1 LTETFLWVEFEINL
15 FFEHQA
21 NRDIRPGLYQ
31 SRTTVSRGGKSKT
44 MCARPKK
51 GRFIGIIMGMCFLLS
66 ATGLDGAQVNG
77 VDFEEALLING
88 NRLTLRGA
96 SLLRYLV
103 VIKAYAGAFYL
114 EAGLP
119 PDRAL
124 DDVARRLV
132 LHYFHAIPAAG
143 FAKATSA
150 MIEKN
155 VTPEQFARMAPGIDR
170 MNALYRDVTPGDR
183 YTATYLPGTGTE
195 LALNG
200 QPLGTVPGADFAR
213 AFFAIWIGAHPID
226 KGFRNDLLKGVSP

>member
-1 LTETFLWVEFEINL
+1 M
-15 FFEHQA
+15 
-21 NRDIRPGLYQ
+21 R
-31 SRTTVSRGGKSKT
+31 
-44 MCARPKK
+44 ARPKQ
-51 GRFIGIIMGMCFLLS
+51 GRFIGIIMGICVLLS

-77 VDFEEALLING
+77 AVFEKAVFING

-124 DDVARRLV
+124 DDVARQLV
-132 LHYFHAIPAAG
+132 LHYFHAIPADG
-143 FAKATSA
+143 FARATAA

-155 VTPEQFARMAPGIDR
+155 VSAEQFARMAPGIDR
-170 MNALYRDVTPGDR
+170 MNALYRDVAPGDR
-183 YTATYLPGTGTE
+183 YTATYLPGVGTE

-200 QPLGTVPGADFAR
+200 QSLGTVPGADFSR
-213 AFFAIWIGAHPID
+213 AFFSIWIGDHPID
-226 KGFRNDLLKGVSP
+226 KGFRNDLLKGLSP